1 MSTGNIE
8 EAPRGSETTTGGD
21 LVVTGV
27 SKRYGGVPA
36 LSDVS
41 LTIHAGTVHALVGEN
56 GAGKS
61 TLGKIISGVI
71 GPDEGT
77 ITLNGESLSFR
88 SPRDAMAH
96 GIVTIVQEL
105 AIVPGLTVA
114 ENVYLG
120 VEASTAGFVRRR
132 ESRRQFRDL
141 AKRVGFNLSPD
152 WRAGTL
158 SIADQQKVEIMR
170 ALSRDASF
178 VIMDEP
184 TAALSGDET
193 TALHEIIRSLVRE
206 GKGVVLISHFLSEV
220 LALADV
226 ITTLRDGHLIRTVDA
241 KDANEESL
249 IEGMLGHSL
258 TTAFPEKLVAEEE
271 RPVVMEVEHLTAP
284 GVNDCSFVLR
294 EGEILGIAGLVGA
307 GRSELARAIFR
318 DSKVTGGT
326 VRLNGVVLGGHSP
339 SRSIDRGLVF
349 IPESRKEMGLL
360 VGRSVKEN
368 ISLSR
373 LDLVSRLGWITGIRE
388 RRKVKELMNA
398 VTVKAASM
406 RMPVSML
413 SGGNQQKL
421 LFARSVM
428 CSPKVL
434 IADEPTRGV
443 DVGSKRTIYDLLTEM
458 AETGMGVVVISSDLE
473 EVLGLAHRVLVMRH
487 GRIITELSGER
498 INEQAV
504 LEAAFTEPT
513 NRGTVPS

>member
-1 MSTGNIE
+1 MSTGNLE
-8 EAPRGSETTTGGD
+8 EAPRSTAANTGGD
-21 LVVTGV
+21 LVVTRV

-36 LSDVS
+36 LNDVS
-41 LTIHAGTVHALVGEN
+41 LTISPGTVHALVGEN

-77 ITLNGESLSFR
+77 MSLDGVPLSFK
-88 SPRDAMAH
+88 SPRDALSH

-120 VEASTAGFVRRR
+120 VETSRVGFVRRR
-132 ESRRQFRDL
+132 ESRRMFREL
-141 AKRVGFNLSPD
+141 AKTVGFEISPD
-152 WRAGTL
+152 RRAATL

-170 ALSRDASF
+170 ALARNASI
-178 VIMDEP
+178 VVMDEP
-184 TAALSGDET
+184 TAALSGNET
-193 TALHEIIRSLVRE
+193 VALHEIIRSLARD
-206 GKGVVLISHFLSEV
+206 GKSVVLISHFLSEV

-226 ITTLRDGHLIRTVDA
+226 ITTLRDGQLIRTVDA
-241 KDANEESL
+241 KDATEESL

-258 TTAFPEKLVAEEE
+258 LTAFPEKTIPEEDQTI
-271 RPVVMEVEHLTAP
+271 VLEVEHLSAP
-284 GVNDCSFVLR
+284 GVNDCSFVLHER
-294 EGEILGIAGLVGA
+294 EILGIAGLVGA

-318 DSKVTGGT
+318 DAKVSGGT
-326 VRLNGVVLGGHSP
+326 VRLNGSELAGHSP
-339 SRSIDRGLVF
+339 SRSIRRGLVF

-368 ISLSR
+368 VSLSR
-373 LDLVSRLGWITGIRE
+373 LDLVSRFGWIAGIRE
-388 RRKVKELMNA
+388 RRKVTDLINA
-398 VTVKAASM
+398 VTVKAASI

-428 CSPKVL
+428 CSPNVL

-443 DVGSKRTIYDLLTEM
+443 DVGSKRAIYDLLSEM
-458 AETGMGVVVISSDLE
+458 AQSGMGVVVISSDLE

-487 GRIITELSGER
+487 GRIITELSGDR
-498 INEQAV
+498 MNEQVV
-504 LEAAFTEPT
+504 LAAAFAESSNEGT
-513 NRGTVPS
+513 NP

>member
-1 MSTGNIE
+1 
-8 EAPRGSETTTGGD
+8 
-21 LVVTGV
+21 
-27 SKRYGGVPA
+27 
-36 LSDVS
+36 
-41 LTIHAGTVHALVGEN
+41 
-56 GAGKS
+56 
-61 TLGKIISGVI
+61 
-71 GPDEGT
+71 
-77 ITLNGESLSFR
+77 
-88 SPRDAMAH
+88 
-96 GIVTIVQEL
+96 
-105 AIVPGLTVA
+105 
-114 ENVYLG
+114 
-120 VEASTAGFVRRR
+120 
-132 ESRRQFRDL
+132 
-141 AKRVGFNLSPD
+141 VGFNLSPD

>member
-1 MSTGNIE
+1 MSIENNE
-8 EAPRGSETTTGGD
+8 EAPRSSETLTGGD
-21 LVVTGV
+21 LVVTGMW
-27 SKRYGGVPA
+27 KRYGGVPA

-41 LTIHAGTVHALVGEN
+41 LTISPGTVHALVGEN

-71 GPDEGT
+71 EPDEGT
-77 ITLNGESLSFR
+77 MSRNGETLSFK
-88 SPRDAMAH
+88 SPRDALAN

-120 VEASTAGFVRRR
+120 VEASRAGFVRRR
-132 ESRRQFRDL
+132 ESRRRFRAL
-141 AKRVGFNLSPD
+141 AKKVGFDLSPD
-152 WRAGTL
+152 RRAGTL

-170 ALSRDASF
+170 ALSRNASI

-184 TAALSGDET
+184 TAALSRGET
-193 TALHEIIRSLVRE
+193 DALHAIIRSLVRD
-206 GKGVVLISHFLSEV
+206 GNAVVLISHYLNEV

-226 ITTLRDGHLIRTVDA
+226 VTTLRDGHLIRTVDA
-241 KDANEESL
+241 KDATEETL

-258 TTAFPEKLVAEEE
+258 TSAFPEKVVAEEE
-271 RPVVMEVEHLTAP
+271 RPIVLEVEHLRAP
-284 GVNDCSFVLR
+284 GVNDCSFVLH

-318 DSKVTGGT
+318 DSKVSGGS
-326 VRLNGVVLGGHSP
+326 VRLKGRDLGGHSP
-339 SRSIDRGLVF
+339 SRSIRRGLVF

-368 ISLSR
+368 VSLSR
-373 LDLVSRLGWITGIRE
+373 LDLVSRLGWIAGIRE
-388 RRKVKELMNA
+388 RRKVNGLMKA
-398 VTVKAASM
+398 VTVRAASI

-428 CSPKVL
+428 CSPNVL

-458 AETGMGVVVISSDLE
+458 AGSGMGIVVISSDLE
-473 EVLGLAHRVLVMRH
+473 EVLGLSHRVLVMRH
-487 GRIITELSGER
+487 GRIITELSGDR
-498 INEQAV
+498 MNEQAV
-504 LEAAFTEPT
+504 LAAAFAEPSSEGTE
-513 NRGTVPS
+513 S

>member
-8 EAPRGSETTTGGD
+8 EAPRSSETRTGGD
-21 LVVTGV
+21 LVVTGMW
-27 SKRYGGVPA
+27 KRYGGVPA

-41 LTIHAGTVHALVGEN
+41 LTIAPGTVHALVGEN

-71 GPDEGT
+71 EPDEGT
-77 ITLNGESLSFR
+77 MSRNGEPLSFK
-88 SPRDAMAH
+88 SPRDALAN

-132 ESRRQFRDL
+132 ESRRRFRAL
-141 AKRVGFNLSPD
+141 AKRVGFDLSPD
-152 WRAGTL
+152 RRAGTL

-170 ALSRDASF
+170 ALSRNAS
-178 VIMDEP
+178 VVVMDEP
-184 TAALSGDET
+184 TAALSGNET
-193 TALHEIIRSLVRE
+193 KALYEIIRSLVRD
-206 GKGVVLISHFLSEV
+206 GKSVVLISHFLSEI

-226 ITTLRDGHLIRTVDA
+226 ITTLRDGKLIRTVDA
-241 KDANEESL
+241 KDATEETL
-249 IEGMLGHSL
+249 IEGMLGRSL
-258 TTAFPEKLVAEEE
+258 LSAFPEKSIADQEKK
-271 RPVVMEVEHLTAP
+271 VVLEVEHLRAP
-284 GVNDCSFVLR
+284 GVNDCSFVLH
-294 EGEILGIAGLVGA
+294 EHEILGIAGLVGA

-318 DSKVTGGT
+318 DSKVSGGS
-326 VRLNGVVLGGHSP
+326 VRLNGSDLAGHSP
-339 SRSIDRGLVF
+339 SRSIRRGLSF
-349 IPESRKEMGLL
+349 IPESRKEMGLF

-373 LDLVSRLGWITGIRE
+373 LDLVSRLGWIAGIRE
-388 RRKVKELMNA
+388 RRKVTELMKA
-398 VTVKAASM
+398 VNVRAASI

-421 LFARSVM
+421 LFARTVM
-428 CSPKVL
+428 CSPSVL

-443 DVGSKRTIYDLLTEM
+443 DVGSKRAIYDLLTQM
-458 AETGMGVVVISSDLE
+458 AESGMGIVVISSDLE

-487 GRIITELSGER
+487 GRIITELSGDAM
-498 INEQAV
+498 NEQTV
-504 LEAAFTEPT
+504 LAAAFAEPSSE
-513 NRGTVPS
+513 GTVS

>member
-8 EAPRGSETTTGGD
+8 EAPRNSATPSGGD

-41 LTIHAGTVHALVGEN
+41 LTISPGTVHALVGEN

-71 GPDEGT
+71 SPDEGT
-77 ITLNGESLSFR
+77 MTLHGVPLSFK
-88 SPRDAMAH
+88 SPREALAH
-96 GIVTIVQEL
+96 GIVTIAQEL

-120 VEASTAGFVRRR
+120 FETSRVGFVRRH
-132 ESRRQFRDL
+132 ESRRRFREL
-141 AKRVGFNLSPD
+141 AKTVGFDLSPD
-152 WRAGTL
+152 RRAGALTV
-158 SIADQQKVEIMR
+158 ADQQKVEIMR
-170 ALSRDASF
+170 ALSRNASI
-178 VIMDEP
+178 VVMDEP
-184 TAALSGDET
+184 TAALSGNET
-193 TALHEIIRSLVRE
+193 AALHEIFRSLARN
-206 GKGVVLISHFLSEV
+206 GKSVVLISHFLSEV

-258 TTAFPEKLVAEEE
+258 LTAFPEKATADDE
-271 RPVVMEVEHLTAP
+271 RTVVLEVEHLKAP
-284 GVNDCSFVLR
+284 GVNDCSFVLH
-294 EGEILGIAGLVGA
+294 EKEILGIAGLVGA

-318 DSKVTGGT
+318 DSKVSGGT
-326 VRLNGVVLGGHSP
+326 VRLKGDDLAGHSP
-339 SRSIDRGLVF
+339 SRSIRRGLVL
-349 IPESRKEMGLL
+349 IPESRKEMGLF

-368 ISLSR
+368 VSLSR
-373 LDLVSRLGWITGIRE
+373 LDLVSRFGWINGIRE
-388 RRKVKELMNA
+388 RRQVTEVMNA
-398 VTVKAASM
+398 VTVKAASI

-428 CSPKVL
+428 CAPSVL

-443 DVGSKRTIYDLLTEM
+443 DVGSKRAIYDLLTEM
-458 AETGMGVVVISSDLE
+458 AESGMGVIVISSDLE
-473 EVLGLAHRVLVMRH
+473 EVLGLAHRILVMRH
-487 GRIITELSGER
+487 GRITTELSGDR
-498 INEQAV
+498 MNEQTV
-504 LEAAFTEPT
+504 LAAAFAESS
-513 NRGTVPS
+513 NEGTDS

>member
-1 MSTGNIE
+1 MSIENNE
-8 EAPRGSETTTGGD
+8 EAPRSSDPLTGGD
-21 LVVTGV
+21 LVVTGMW
-27 SKRYGGVPA
+27 KRYGGVPA

-41 LTIHAGTVHALVGEN
+41 LTITPGTVHALVGEN

-71 GPDEGT
+71 EPDEGT
-77 ITLNGESLSFR
+77 MSRNGEPLSFK
-88 SPRDAMAH
+88 SPRDALAN

-132 ESRRQFRDL
+132 ESRRRFRAL
-141 AKRVGFNLSPD
+141 AKKVGFDLSPD
-152 WRAGTL
+152 RRAGTL

-170 ALSRDASF
+170 ALSRNASI
-178 VIMDEP
+178 VVMDEP
-184 TAALSGDET
+184 TAALSGNET
-193 TALHEIIRSLVRE
+193 KALYEIIRSLVRD
-206 GKGVVLISHFLSEV
+206 GKAVVLISHFLSEV

-226 ITTLRDGHLIRTVDA
+226 ITTLRDGKLIRTVDA
-241 KDANEESL
+241 KDATEETL

-258 TTAFPEKLVAEEE
+258 LSAFPEKSVADQAKK
-271 RPVVMEVEHLTAP
+271 VVLEVEHLHAP
-284 GVNDCSFVLR
+284 GVNDCSFVLH
-294 EGEILGIAGLVGA
+294 EHEILGIAGLVGA

-318 DSKVTGGT
+318 DSKVSGGT
-326 VRLNGVVLGGHSP
+326 VRLNGSDLAGHSP
-339 SRSIDRGLVF
+339 SRSIHRGLSF

-373 LDLVSRLGWITGIRE
+373 LDLVSRFGWISGRRE
-388 RRKVKELMNA
+388 RRKVNELMKA
-398 VTVKAASM
+398 VNVRAASI

-421 LFARSVM
+421 LFARTVM
-428 CSPKVL
+428 CSPSVL

-443 DVGSKRTIYDLLTEM
+443 DVGSKRAIYDLLTEM
-458 AETGMGVVVISSDLE
+458 AESGMGIVVISSDLE

-487 GRIITELSGER
+487 GRIITELSGDAM
-498 INEQAV
+498 NEQTV
-504 LEAAFTEPT
+504 LAAAFAETSSEGTE
-513 NRGTVPS
+513 S